1 MPVEKQVTADE
12 NSPVAPAAADRPAS
26 KEPGPVMLGVLSA
39 VSIVSWLWN
48 GLTRDGTL
56 AAAGRQGLDELG
68 AALKAFP
75 DTIQMQESGTI
86 FNPTQGE
93 IAADRK
99 QEPEHYWVR
108 SYSADSPPHPWPS
121 EIANENRNLP
131 SKDNGTGHENGYDAG
146 ASM

>member
-1 MPVEKQVTADE
+1 MPVEKQVSADE

-39 VSIVSWLWN
+39 VSIVSAIWN
-48 GLTRDGTL
+48 AATRGGHL
-56 AAAGRQGLDELG
+56 EAFGRQGLDELG

-75 DTIQMQESGTI
+75 DTIQVQESGTI

-93 IAADRK
+93 IATGPQRRTGALLGAVLFRR
-99 QEPEHYWVR
+99 QPAA
-108 SYSADSPPHPWPS
+108 SLPS

-131 SKDNGTGHENGYDAG
+131 SKDNGNGHENDAG